1 MIPALRLPIA
11 VMPDPRVVQEDALD
25 QIKYERDEM
34 DRAELAEEERLIR
47 MAQRIAKKEEQA
59 ARREAMIRRE

>member
-1 MIPALRLPIA
+1 
-11 VMPDPRVVQEDALD
+11 MPDPRVVQEDALD

-47 MAQRIAKKEEQA
+47 MAQMMAKKEEQA

>member
-1 MIPALRLPIA
+1 MRLPLA

>member
-1 MIPALRLPIA
+1 MRLPIA

-47 MAQRIAKKEEQA
+47 MAQRMAKKEEQA

>member
-1 MIPALRLPIA
+1 MRLPIA

-47 MAQRIAKKEEQA
+47 MAQMMAKKEEQA